1 MSEGLAPVE
10 PLESIEEADLRELI
24 AQKERGPI
32 PRGTRVLLGSLG
44 IVLAFFAGSFVQQQ
58 FGSSAS
64 TSAFPGGSL
73 PAGFAAG
80 RFPGTGALTS
90 TDGSTSTEQAAGV
103 TVGSI
108 TLVDGT
114 HVYVT
119 TAQGTVVKVDVSP
132 STAITAQTT
141 VKASELKEGQQVIVR
156 GQAGSDGTV
165 AATTITQGALS
176 SAAAPSGNGAS
187 Q

>member
-1 MSEGLAPVE
+1 ME
-10 PLESIEEADLRELI
+10 PLESIEETDLRALI

-32 PRGTRVLLGSLG
+32 PRGTKMLLGSLC
-44 IVLAFFAGSFVQQQ
+44 IVLAFFAGSFVHQQ
-58 FGSSAS
+58 FGASAS

-80 RFPGTGALTS
+80 RFPGAGALTA
-90 TDGSTSTEQAAGV
+90 TDGSPTTKQAAGV
-103 TVGSI
+103 IVGSI

-119 TAQGTVVKVDVSP
+119 TAQGTIVKVDVSP
-132 STAITAQTT
+132 STAINAQTT
-141 VKASELKEGQQVIVR
+141 VKASELKAGQQVIVR
-156 GQAGSDGTV
+156 GQAGTDGTV
-165 AATTITQGALS
+165 AATTITQGAGS
-176 SAAAPSGNGAS
+176 STTEPIGNGAR